1 MKLLATN
8 IAQNKPEHSN
18 FEDLFRIFL
27 CLLVLSSLI
36 YMSWEFGANMWL
48 YYLLPEIVVALGG
61 LIYWDN
67 YLRWNHAVETVF
79 IQYETLVIECRGG
92 IFRRRKEIPL
102 SAIKKVE
109 YYDGHSGWLW
119 SVLPDTLRV
128 VYSNSRHYR
137 FGLCLTTEKRNDL
150 AKKIMDFVEEY
161 Y

>member
-1 MKLLATN
+1 
-8 IAQNKPEHSN
+8 
-18 FEDLFRIFL
+18 
-27 CLLVLSSLI
+27 
-36 YMSWEFGANMWL
+36 MWL